1 MRFLNIDVNSL
12 AVIILFTAIYLIN
25 FINLFI
31 IIRIK
36 LKAVLFLTLKD
47 KLVIKFIMIS
57 FYKVERWNS
66 DYNVLYN

>member
-57 FYKVERWNS
+57 FYKVER
-66 DYNVLYN
+66 